1 MKTAGR
7 TRERNSMQEWN
18 RAIEA
23 IEQDLTA
30 EIDVGTLARI
40 ALTSEYHFR
49 RMFSSLAGLPVSEYI
64 RRRRLT
70 AATAEI
76 VDGGTVLAVAV
87 RYGYASAEAF
97 TRAFKAMHGLTPSEA
112 RQAGAV
118 LHSQPQLRFHLRVEG
133 NTDMKHR
140 IEDKPAFRLIG
151 VKARVPLVH
160 EGPNQAIID
169 FQRGL
174 DPAVTKQ
181 LLGLADLEP
190 TGPLSVT
197 DNIDERR
204 SEGSELDYWHAVVS
218 SQPAPEGFEVLD
230 VPEGLWV
237 VFESEGKF
245 PEVLQRMWA
254 DAATEWFPAN
264 PYRWAP
270 GPEMLSVH
278 VEPGGT
284 HGRGQLWIPVERE
297 ESMER

>member
-1 MKTAGR
+1 
-7 TRERNSMQEWN
+7 MQEWN

-23 IEQDLTA
+23 IEQDLTSDIEVA
-30 EIDVGTLARI
+30 ALARI

-49 RMFSSLAGLPVSEYI
+49 RMFSSLAGLPISEYI

-70 AATAEI
+70 SATAEI
-76 VDGGTVLAVAV
+76 IGGGTVLAVAV
-87 RYGYASAEAF
+87 RYGYASGEAF

-112 RQAGAV
+112 RQPGAV

-133 NTDMKHR
+133 KNTMKHR

-160 EGPNQAIID
+160 EGPNQSIID

-174 DPAVTKQ
+174 DPAVTQ
-181 LLGLADLEP
+181 RMLGLADLDP
-190 TGPLSVT
+190 SGPLSVT
-197 DNIDERR
+197 DNIDEQRT
-204 SEGSELDYWHAVVS
+204 EGSELDYWHAVAS
-218 SQPAPEGFEVLD
+218 SQTAPQGLDFLD
-230 VPEGLWV
+230 VPGGLWV
-237 VFESEGKF
+237 VFETEGKF
-245 PEVLQRMWA
+245 PDVLQNMWA

-270 GPEMLSVH
+270 GPEMLSVR
-278 VEPGGT
+278 VEEGGT

-297 ESMER
+297 ELR